1 MRLALGVVALLLAL
15 LDILAT
21 PVARAQSVTLRLGLP
36 ISLDSPTGQN
46 MREFARQVQA
56 RTSGA
61 LKVEVAGA
69 GGRYEESEILPAV
82 TSGAVEIGATP
93 LTQFTKDVPICA
105 SFLQPFL
112 FNFDTL
118 IEAATRPESEIRTLI
133 DKEILRRT
141 GTRVLWWEPYGSSI
155 LVSRTVPVNDP
166 VQIVV
171 RPVGA
176 TDNQAKELLAM
187 CGGLPQPVRPSEAF
201 AALQKGTLAA
211 LATDIMTVREH
222 ELWRVADTVT
232 NLRYAPSLFMVVIDE
247 KTWQKLTPEQQV
259 VAGRAGTGRP
269 ELHVGAFRHGQGP
282 GLRPRRGE
290 GHAHR
295 PAAPPGHRGLARL
308 QRLPPGDV
316 YGARRGAGLQAVCR
330 LRQAP
335 HPPLLQRGARGHD
348 HLRAAVRRARP
359 DRRRARGGGQ
369 SLRRGQYEALEAR
382 LARAAGKAHG

>member
-15 LDILAT
+15 LDFLAT

-155 LVSRTVPVNDP
+155 LVSRAVPVNDP

-176 TDNQAKELLAM
+176 TDDQAKELLAM

-201 AALQKGTLAA
+201 VALQKGTLAA

-247 KTWQKLTPEQQV
+247 KAWQKLTPEQQV
-259 VAGRAGTGRP
+259 VLVELGQDAQSFMWTRFATVRAQAYALAVEKGMRIVQLRHEDIVAWRACSASLLETYMERAGALGSR
-269 ELHVGAFRHGQGP
+269 LF
-282 GLRPRRGE
+282 
-290 GHAHR
+290 
-295 PAAPPGHRGLARL
+295 AA
-308 QRLPPGDV
+308 
-316 YGARRGAGLQAVCR
+316 YGR
-330 LRQAP
+330 LRTHPCCNEAP
-335 HPPLLQRGARGHD
+335 EDMTTFVPQ
-348 HLRAAVRRARP
+348 
-359 DRRRARGGGQ
+359 
-369 SLRRGQYEALEAR
+369 
-382 LARAAGKAHG
+382 